1 MSVFDKSSLDQNTA
15 KILKTQAAR
24 FRFSFIIQS
33 REAIGI
39 VKYSVYDSKNYQYIN
54 NMPIK
59 ILLVVYTYYILV
71 RFTSENSE
79 VF

>member
-1 MSVFDKSSLDQNTA
+1 MSVFDKSSLEQNTA
-15 KILKTQAAR
+15 KILKIQATR

-33 REAIGI
+33 SEAIGI

-59 ILLVVYTYYILV
+59 ILLVGYTYYILV